1 MLNTVRAL
9 AAGFAIVMLAG
20 FATVAPIGTAPVQAQ
35 ELDDVQYLLNP
46 RLMIE
51 RNRVIRNA
59 VKQAVGKRLAPG
71 PGGAANGT
79 VIAASG
85 LTVTPSAATSDP
97 MWSAWV
103 DGTFTNIDDDN
114 PARGFSSDQASISA
128 AIDYQATDRIL
139 LGALFNFTDSR
150 TRNVSV
156 PGISTTE
163 GYSGGA
169 YVGAVVTNEI
179 IFDASFLYTFTDNFS
194 RDLAPVVTANYDSEG
209 WALNANLTGYWY
221 MEALRLSPS
230 LGFSYSRARD
240 DAHVDSAATALP
252 SVVTR
257 TGTITFGM
265 TTGYTFALDDAS
277 TAEPYITLEGEWEF
291 EEETSPATSNATVP
305 PDSRDF
311 DVRLAG
317 GIDFAL
323 ANNISLTVRGD
334 VGGLA
339 RKNYRTLSAGG
350 QVAIRF

>member
-1 MLNTVRAL
+1 MVRAILSAAVLIGCL
-9 AAGFAIVMLAG
+9 AAVTGLSSSS
-20 FATVAPIGTAPVQAQ
+20 QAQ
-35 ELDDVQYLLNP
+35 ELDDVQYLVNP

-59 VKQAVGKRLAPG
+59 VKQAVGRRLAPG
-71 PGGAANGT
+71 PEGGTTNGT
-79 VIAASG
+79 VIAPSG
-85 LTVTPSAATSDP
+85 LTVTPSAATDVSSNP
-97 MWSAWV
+97 MWNAWV
-103 DGTFTNIDDDN
+103 DGTYTNIDDDN
-114 PARGFSSDQASISA
+114 STRGFSSDQASISA
-128 AIDYQATDRIL
+128 AVDYQVTDRML

-169 YVGAVVTNEI
+169 YLGAALTDEI

-194 RDLAPVVTANYDSEG
+194 RDLAPVVTANYDSES
-209 WALNANLTGYWY
+209 WAFNANLTGYWY

-257 TGTITFGM
+257 TGTLTFGM
-265 TTGYTFALDDAS
+265 TTGYTFALDDTR
-277 TAEPYITLEGEWEF
+277 TAEPYVTIEGEWEF

-317 GIDFAL
+317 GIDFTL
-323 ANNISLTVRGD
+323 ANNISLTLRGD

-339 RKNYRTLSAGG
+339 RKRYRTLSAGG
-350 QVAIRF
+350 QIAVQF